1 MSERNAQQG
10 YSNIVFY
17 SFAISFFILSII
29 NILRPLGNFRM
40 TILSVVAMLF
50 SLQQWAE
57 TLEDAR
63 NKVTDLE
70 KKLDRQDI
78 VLDMMTSS
86 TKPFPKSQACKPR
99 KVVKSQLI
107 FAAAMILL
115 IVGLAIDVP
124 FQNGILANTMT
135 IASFSVIFCTM
146 GFKERLLAK
155 INYLNSELYE
165 GDQRIINVLI
175 NRVGTLEAEKGIS
188 PELRLIPSEDKEA
201 KPNDGESK

>member
-10 YSNIVFY
+10 YSNIIFY

-29 NILRPLGNFRM
+29 NIRHPLGNFRM
-40 TILSVVAMLF
+40 TILSMVAMLF

-57 TLEDAR
+57 TVEEAR

-86 TKPFPKSQACKPR
+86 TKPFPKRQECKPR
-99 KVVKSQLI
+99 KFVISQLI

-135 IASFSVIFCTM
+135 VASFSVIFCTM
-146 GFKERLLAK
+146 GLKERLLAK
-155 INYLNSELYE
+155 ISNLHSELYE
-165 GDQRIINVLI
+165 GDQRIIDVLI
-175 NRVGTLEAEKGIS
+175 NRIGTLEDEKGIS
-188 PELRLIPSEDKEA
+188 PNLRLIPSKEKET
-201 KPNDGESK
+201 KPNDGENK